1 MSEVPTVRGPVDT
14 SLLGPTLMHE
24 HIFVLSPEI
33 NENYPETV
41 PEVTKLIE
49 DAVVRLNELHATGIG
64 AIVDLTVIG
73 LGRSIARIQKVA
85 ERTPLHILVATGI
98 YTYRDLPLFFQY
110 RDPKDMPKLFIRDL
124 TEGIANTGVRA
135 AILKCATDR
144 FGLTRD
150 VERVVRAVAAA
161 HRETGAPIST
171 HTHAAS
177 RSGLD
182 QQRVFREEKVDL
194 TRVVIGH
201 SGDTTDLDYL
211 EEVMREGSYIGM
223 DRFGIGTILKFED
236 RVDTVARLCER
247 GWAKQMVLS
256 HDAAC
261 YNDWLLEGWQTI
273 LPQWHY
279 LHIHS
284 DVLPAL
290 RARGVTEEQ
299 IQTMLVEN
307 PRRFFSR

>member
-1 MSEVPTVRGPVDT
+1 
-14 SLLGPTLMHE
+14 MHE
-24 HIFVLSPEI
+24 HVFVLSPEI

-41 PEVTKLIE
+41 PAEEKMVN
-49 DAVVRLNELHATGIG
+49 DAVARMNDLHAAGVG

-85 ERTPLHILVATGI
+85 ARTQLHILVATGI
-98 YTYRDLPLFFQY
+98 YTYRDLPLFFAF
-110 RDPKDMPKLFIRDL
+110 RDAAEIPKMFVRDL
-124 TEGIANTGVRA
+124 TDGIAGTGVRA

-144 FGLTRD
+144 FGMTRD
-150 VERVVRAVAAA
+150 VERVVRAVAIAN
-161 HRETGAPIST
+161 RETGAPIST

-182 QQRVFREEKVDL
+182 QQRVFREEGVDL
-194 TRVVIGH
+194 ARVVIGH
-201 SGDTTDLDYL
+201 SGDTTDLEYL
-211 EEVMREGSYIGM
+211 EELMHNGSYIGM
-223 DRFGIGTILKFED
+223 DRFGIGTILSFED
-236 RVDTVARLCER
+236 RVATVARLCER

-261 YNDWLLEGWQTI
+261 YNDWLVEGWQAL

-279 LHIHS
+279 LHIHH

-290 RARGVTEEQ
+290 RTQGVTEEQ
-299 IQTMLVEN
+299 IQTMLVDN
-307 PRRFFSR
+307 PRRIFS